1 MAYKYLRC
9 NILYQRQPFSACVL
23 QMRANI
29 TPKVQVISQKSQV
42 ILKSHKSYSKV
53 TSHTQKS
60 QVITQN
66 SCHKSLDHTLKYFI
80 IIIFSIIIIIVVVVV
95 VVSEKI
101 CLDVK
106 FTLKITKSILECR
119 LLQICLAL

>member
-1 MAYKYLRC
+1 
-9 NILYQRQPFSACVL
+9 
-23 QMRANI
+23 MRANI
-29 TPKVQVISQKSQV
+29 TPKVQVISQKSRHTQKSQV
-42 ILKSHKSYSKV
+42 ILKSDKSYSKV

-60 QVITQN
+60 RHN
-66 SCHKSLDHTLKYFI
+66 SKLISHKSLDHTLNYFI
-80 IIIFSIIIIIVVVVV
+80 IIIIIIIVVVV

>member
-1 MAYKYLRC
+1 MRSPNA
-9 NILYQRQPFSACVL
+9 RQYY
-23 QMRANI
+23 
-29 TPKVQVISQKSQV
+29 TEGT
-42 ILKSHKSYSKV
+42 SHISKV

-66 SCHKSLDHTLKYFI
+66 SCHKSLDNTLKYFI
-80 IIIFSIIIIIVVVVV
+80 IIIIIIIIVIIIIVIVV

-119 LLQICLAL
+119 LLQIYLAL